1 MQVYVL
7 IKDSICNDCDA
18 DINVRVFNSVS
29 DARATM
35 KKEYNAELND
45 WKQSFEDDE
54 MFEVETSKES
64 MSIWECG
71 RYVENH
77 ISWKIE
83 AKDVI

>member
-1 MQVYVL
+1 MKVYVL
-7 IKDSICNDCDA
+7 IKDCICNDCST

-29 DARATM
+29 VARATM

-54 MFEVETSKES
+54 MFECEASKES

-71 RYVENH
+71 RYAENH

-83 AKDVI
+83 PQEVL